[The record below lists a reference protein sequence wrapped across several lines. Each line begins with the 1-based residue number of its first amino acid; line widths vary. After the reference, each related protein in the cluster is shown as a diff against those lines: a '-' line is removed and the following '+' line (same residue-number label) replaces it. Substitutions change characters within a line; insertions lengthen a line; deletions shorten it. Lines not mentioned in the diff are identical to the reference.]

1 MVDVDSIRVFLH
13 LLGVAGWIGGQM
25 VMVGLLPL
33 LRTLGPDAPCLAAA
47 RFARMAWPCFG
58 LAIATGIWSLFAI
71 NLDDRDTGYLT
82 VLLVKLLLVGLP
94 GSAAA
99 TQLHDTQWRSAWSH
113 GCPRC
118 SGRPRGTPRTGAVL
132 VT

>member
-13 LLGVAGWIGGQM
+13 LLGVAGWISRQM

-33 LRTLGPDAPCLAAA
+33 LRTLGADAPRLAAA

-71 NLDDRDTGYLT
+71 NLGDRDTGYPT
-82 VLLVKLLLVGLP
+82 ALLVKLLLVGL
-94 GSAAA
+94 SEAA
-99 TQLHDTQWRSAWSH
+99 TAIHSTTRSAWSH
-113 GCPRC
+113 GRPRH
-118 SGRPRGTPRTGAVL
+118 SGPPRGTPRSGAVPL
-132 VT
+132 T